1 MPAFIISLINFYDTI
16 PRIEIN
22 PIKNEFFLTDFYKYT
37 DTPITCYLLPFVPKN
52 VNTLSD
58 LQQLNMQDNL

>member
-1 MPAFIISLINFYDTI
+1 MKVCTKPCHTDSKLMK
-16 PRIEIN
+16 RGE
-22 PIKNEFFLTDFYKYT
+22 NEFFLTDFYKYT